1 MRKQR
6 KLTEETK
13 RKISMALS
21 GRKKSQK
28 YREALSESLRKYW
41 ESIPFENN
49 DINFNNDGN
58 N

>member
-1 MRKQR
+1 MRNQR

-13 RKISMALS
+13 RKISVALS

-28 YREALSESLRKYW
+28 HREALSELLRKYW